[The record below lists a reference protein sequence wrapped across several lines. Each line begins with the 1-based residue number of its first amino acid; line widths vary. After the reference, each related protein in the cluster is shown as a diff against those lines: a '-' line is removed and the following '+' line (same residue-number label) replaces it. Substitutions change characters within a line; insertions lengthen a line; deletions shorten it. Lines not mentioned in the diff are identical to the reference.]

1 MLTKT
6 ILAAVDWGQYN
17 MEDSIKELS
26 ALCEAANMEVVGTVI
41 QNKDHPEGKYYLGE
55 GKLELAKQVATENRA
70 ELCVF
75 DCELTGSQIRNI
87 SDYLGIEVIDRTML
101 ILEIFRSRATTS
113 EGKLQTELALLK
125 YRLPRLSGV
134 GVSMSR
140 QGGGGSGGGGA
151 RRGAGETKLE
161 LDRRYIQSRIEL
173 IRSKLEQVE

>member
-55 GKLELAKQVATENRA
+55 GKLELAKQVAAENRA

-125 YRLPRLSGV
+125 YRLPRLSGFHV
-134 GVSMSR
+134 K
-140 QGGGGSGGGGA
+140 A
-151 RRGAGETKLE
+151 RG
-161 LDRRYIQSRIEL
+161 RRLR
-173 IRSKLEQVE
+173 RRRCKKRRR